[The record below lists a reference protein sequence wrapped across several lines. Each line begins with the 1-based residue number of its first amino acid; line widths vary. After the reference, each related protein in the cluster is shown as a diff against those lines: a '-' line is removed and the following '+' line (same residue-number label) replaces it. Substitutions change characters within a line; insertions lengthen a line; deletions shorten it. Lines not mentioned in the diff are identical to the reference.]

1 MKHAFSDA
9 DLLIAKTSLEKSTQH
24 EVFVISQDTDIMV
37 LLWHYVSDSSKSII
51 LQTEQRRWDIQR
63 LVEKTNYQHLVLL
76 VHAFLG
82 CDTTSRI
89 FNIGKNKVFNNSTLC
104 EIFSEET
111 KVFYS
116 IDSTAEEI
124 ARSGRKLFTALYCKG
139 YQGTLNELRA
149 KTFLT
154 KVKNKNI
161 VKPSGLPPTSDEA
174 TLHAYRVYHQVQAW
188 LDVDK
193 NPLTWGWCLKGNEL
207 FPVMSTLPHAP
218 SFLLSYIRCGCK
230 ADGCNTNRC
239 SCRKNGLPCT
249 LACLHCNGCSCGNP
263 QQVDDSPIEVVEDE
277 DEES

>member
-24 EVFVISQDTDIMV
+24 EVFVISQDTDIVV
-37 LLWHYVSDSSKSII
+37 LLWHYFSDSSKRII

-149 KTFLT
+149 
-154 KVKNKNI
+154 NI
-161 VKPSGLPPTSDEA
+161 
-174 TLHAYRVYHQVQAW
+174 
-188 LDVDK
+188 
-193 NPLTWGWCLKGNEL
+193 
-207 FPVMSTLPHAP
+207 
-218 SFLLSYIRCGCK
+218 
-230 ADGCNTNRC
+230 
-239 SCRKNGLPCT
+239 
-249 LACLHCNGCSCGNP
+249 
-263 QQVDDSPIEVVEDE
+263 
-277 DEES
+277 